1 MPQLPNN
8 TKTTPH
14 RETLQA
20 KIRSFVARWV
30 LTPSDAASVLS
41 RHAKRKTTLRQRY
54 EETHARLRAARDAG
68 YVAGV
73 KVR

>member
-1 MPQLPNN
+1 MTQLPNN

-41 RHAKRKTTLRQRY
+41 EQARKVKSKSEAL
-54 EETHARLRAARDAG
+54 HARLRAELDAG